1 MTPTDPRTAAPASPA
16 RVPLRSP
23 RYGPARR
30 RRTRRSWRGLLHGAA
45 AGAAGSTALNAV
57 TYLDMVV
64 RGRPAS
70 DAPEQVVRRLAGTAG
85 IDLGGSRRERQNR
98 SAGLGPLA
106 GIATGV
112 GVGALAGVLRSA
124 GVRLPT
130 AVGGPLLG
138 AAAMLASDVPLAA
151 LGVSD
156 PRRWSAADWVS
167 DAVPHLVYGVATH
180 ATLAAASAAEEE
192 RVAPVRAPLP
202 ILLRAAALGAASG
215 SRSTAGVT
223 AVALASRARRP
234 RPGGVGPGQHGRAPR
249 SAGCSRWASWS
260 PTSCRPRRAGSL
272 PRPSG
277 AGCCS
282 AGPRRPPRRAATGT
296 TRCCPRSSLPRPRSA
311 PPCSATRLRGV
322 AAQRFGSDKPG
333 AFLEDGARRRSW
345 AGWGRAGRRSDHGDE
360 RLGPDAG
367 RTSDGPAGRIFLT
380 GWEPP
385 DQEPDTEEQHARHHE
400 GFFGRSR
407 AARDPRLPPGPVR
420 RPRRLAGAARRG
432 HAAPRH
438 RPRGRSPSR
447 GWSSSRRRG
456 RGTRST
462 RCRRRAT
469 RATSTA

>member
-1 MTPTDPRTAAPASPA
+1 VTPTDPRTAAPASPA
-16 RVPLRSP
+16 RVPAPVSTLRP
-23 RYGPARR
+23 RTPAVHP
-30 RRTRRSWRGLLHGAA
+30 SVWRGLLHGAA
-45 AGAAGSTALNAV
+45 AGAAGTTALNAV

-167 DAVPHLVYGVATH
+167 DAVPHLVYGVTTH
-180 ATLAAASAAEEE
+180 ATLAAASAADEE
-192 RVAPVRAPLP
+192 RGAPVRAPLP

-223 AVALASRARRP
+223 AVALASRRGDAGRVASGLGSTAGTAVSGVLALGELVSDKLPATPSRLAPPALGGRVLLGGTAAAAEARRDGHDP
-234 RPGGVGPGQHGRAPR
+234 VLPALIAAGVAV
-249 SAGCSRWASWS
+249 
-260 PTSCRPRRAGSL
+260 
-272 PRPSG
+272 G
-277 AGCCS
+277 AAVLGN
-282 AGPRRPPRRAATGT
+282 
-296 TRCCPRSSLPRPRSA
+296 
-311 PPCSATRLRGV
+311 RLRGV

-333 AFLEDGARRRSW
+333 AFLEDGLAALLGWLGARR
-345 AGWGRAGRRSDHGDE
+345 
-360 RLGPDAG
+360 
-367 RTSDGPAGRIFLT
+367 
-380 GWEPP
+380 
-385 DQEPDTEEQHARHHE
+385 
-400 GFFGRSR
+400 
-407 AARDPRLPPGPVR
+407 
-420 RPRRLAGAARRG
+420 
-432 HAAPRH
+432 
-438 RPRGRSPSR
+438 PSV
-447 GWSSSRRRG
+447 
-456 RGTRST
+456 
-462 RCRRRAT
+462 
-469 RATSTA
+469 